1 MSSWSMAAGRSIDGL
16 LKTVALK
23 GPGKRDKANMQRR
36 EFLITSAMA
45 LGSAARPLGWM
56 QPPQS
61 KTDRLAIMVYS
72 FQRVLKLPARPSSPE
87 RTLEVFDVPEMFAD
101 RYKVHNVEMQHN
113 YFESTEA
120 SFFKD
125 FLARLAKTRSRV
137 SNINLELGNMNIA
150 APDPA
155 LRAQAI
161 DLTRAWID
169 HAVLLG
175 SPRVM
180 INQGKLTQENKA
192 AAIEALTHMTAYG
205 QTKKIMVGAEPRGDD
220 FTLLTEVIRAGGA
233 YTNPDVGNFG
243 GDQAHQHDGIRAMF
257 PYTGGNCHMKMLNPA
272 TYDLAAA
279 IALIKSLGYTGLYSI
294 ENEQQGDPYENVQK
308 VYDLVLANI

>member
-45 LGSAARPLGWM
+45 LGSAARPLSWM

-87 RTLEVFDVPEMFAD
+87 RTLEVSDVPEMFAD

-205 QTKKIMVGAEPRGDD
+205 KTKKIMVGAEPRGDD

>member
-87 RTLEVFDVPEMFAD
+87 RTLEVLDVPEMFAD

-205 QTKKIMVGAEPRGDD
+205 QRKKIMVGAEPRGDD

>member
-205 QTKKIMVGAEPRGDD
+205 KTKKIMVGAEPRGDD

-257 PYTGGNCHMKMLNPA
+257 PYTGGNCHLKMLNPA

>member
-1 MSSWSMAAGRSIDGL
+1 MY
-16 LKTVALK
+16 
-23 GPGKRDKANMQRR
+23 RR
-36 EFLITSAMA
+36 QFLIASALT
-45 LGSAARPLGWM
+45 LGSAARPLGWRM
-56 QPPQS
+56 QPAPP

-72 FQRVLKLPARPSSPE
+72 FARVLKLPGRQSSPE

-120 SFFKD
+120 SFFKA
-125 FLARLAKTRSRV
+125 FLARLAKTKSRV

-161 DLTRAWID
+161 DLTKAWID
-169 HAVLLG
+169 HAVLIG

-192 AAIEALTHMTAYG
+192 AAIAALTHMTAYG
-205 QTKKIMVGAEPRGDD
+205 QTKRIMVGAEPRGDD
-220 FTLLTEVIRAGGA
+220 FALLTEVIRAGGA

-243 GDQAHQHDGIRAMF
+243 GDQAHQHAGIRAMF

>member
-1 MSSWSMAAGRSIDGL
+1 M
-16 LKTVALK
+16 K
-23 GPGKRDKANMQRR
+23 RR
-36 EFLITSAMA
+36 EFLITSAMTM
-45 LGSAARPLGWM
+45 GAAATPWGW
-56 QPPQS
+56 QPQRATGS
-61 KTDRLAIMVYS
+61 KTDRIAIMVYS
-72 FQRVLKLPARPSSPE
+72 FVRVLKLPGRPSSPE
-87 RTLEVFDVPEMFAD
+87 RTLDVLDVPEMFAD
-101 RYKVHNVEMQHN
+101 RYQVHNVEMQHN
-113 YFESTEA
+113 YFESTED
-120 SFFKD
+120 SYFKD
-125 FLARLAKTRSRV
+125 FLARLAKTKSRV

-150 APDPA
+150 AADPA
-155 LRAQAI
+155 FRAQAV
-161 DLTRAWID
+161 DLTKAWID

-192 AAIEALTHMTAYG
+192 AAIEALMRMAAYG
-205 QTKKIMVGAEPRGDD
+205 KAKKIMVGAEPRGDD

-257 PYTGGNCHMKMLNPA
+257 PYTDGNCHMKMLNPP

-294 ENEQQGDPYENVQK
+294 ENEQQGDSYENVQK
-308 VYDLVLANI
+308 VYDVVVANI

>member
-1 MSSWSMAAGRSIDGL
+1 MM
-16 LKTVALK
+16 
-23 GPGKRDKANMQRR
+23 KRRD
-36 EFLITSAMA
+36 FLITSAMTM
-45 LGSAARPLGWM
+45 GAAATPWGWQTQRPAES
-56 QPPQS
+56 QA
-61 KTDRLAIMVYS
+61 DRIAIMAYS
-72 FQRVLKLPARPSSPE
+72 FVRVLKLPGRPSSPE
-87 RTLEVFDVPEMFAD
+87 RALDVADVPEMFAD
-101 RYKVHNVEMQHN
+101 RYQVHNVEMQHN

-120 SFFKD
+120 SYFKD
-125 FLARLAKTRSRV
+125 FVARLAKTKSRV

-150 APDPA
+150 AADPA
-155 LRAQAI
+155 LRAQAV

-192 AAIEALTHMTAYG
+192 AAIETLARMTGYAK
-205 QTKKIMVGAEPRGDD
+205 TRKIMVGAEPRGDD

-243 GDQAHQHDGIRAMF
+243 GDQAHQHAGIRAMF
-257 PYTGGNCHMKMLNPA
+257 PYTDGNCHMKMHNPP
-272 TYDLAAA
+272 TYDLPAA

-308 VYDLVLANI
+308 VYDIVVATI

>member
-205 QTKKIMVGAEPRGDD
+205 QTKKITVGAEPRGDD

>member
-1 MSSWSMAAGRSIDGL
+1 MAAGRSIDGL

-205 QTKKIMVGAEPRGDD
+205 KTKKIMVGAEPRGDD

>member
-1 MSSWSMAAGRSIDGL
+1 MAAGRSIDGL

-87 RTLEVFDVPEMFAD
+87 RTLEVLDVPEMFAD

>member
-1 MSSWSMAAGRSIDGL
+1 
-16 LKTVALK
+16 
-23 GPGKRDKANMQRR
+23 MQRR
-36 EFLITSAMA
+36 HFLITSAMA

-56 QPPQS
+56 QPAQS

-72 FQRVLKLPARPSSPE
+72 FQRVLKLAGRPSSPE

-120 SFFKD
+120 SFFKS
-125 FLARLAKTRSRV
+125 FLARLAKTKSRV

-192 AAIEALTHMTAYG
+192 AAIDALTHMTAYG
-205 QTKKIMVGAEPRGDD
+205 KTKKIMVGAEPRGDD
-220 FTLLTEVIRAGGA
+220 FTLLTEVIRAGGG

-243 GDQAHQHDGIRAMF
+243 GDQAHQHAGIRAMF

-294 ENEQQGDPYENVQK
+294 ENEQQGDPFENVQK
-308 VYDLVLANI
+308 VYDLVLASI

>member
-1 MSSWSMAAGRSIDGL
+1 MAAGRSIDGL

-56 QPPQS
+56 PPPQS

-125 FLARLAKTRSRV
+125 FLARLAKTKSRV

-155 LRAQAI
+155 LRAQAV

-169 HAVLLG
+169 HASLLG

-192 AAIEALTHMTAYG
+192 AAIEALTRMTAYG
-205 QTKKIMVGAEPRGDD
+205 KTKKIMVGAEPRGDD
-220 FTLLTEVIRAGGA
+220 FTLLTEVIRGGGA

>member
-1 MSSWSMAAGRSIDGL
+1 MMNR
-16 LKTVALK
+16 
-23 GPGKRDKANMQRR
+23 RD
-36 EFLITSAMA
+36 FLITSAKTV
-45 LGSAARPLGWM
+45 GAAATPWGWQTQRPTE
-56 QPPQS
+56 S
-61 KTDRLAIMVYS
+61 KADRIAIMAYS
-72 FQRVLKLPARPSSPE
+72 FVRVLKLPGRPSSPE
-87 RTLEVFDVPEMFAD
+87 RTLDVADVPEMFAD
-101 RYKVHNVEMQHN
+101 RYKVHNVEMQHS

-120 SFFKD
+120 SYFKD
-125 FLARLAKTRSRV
+125 FVARLTKTKSRV
-137 SNINLELGNMNIA
+137 SNINLELGNMTIA
-150 APDPA
+150 AADPA
-155 LRAQAI
+155 LRAQAV

-192 AAIEALTHMTAYG
+192 AAIETLARMTAYAK
-205 QTKKIMVGAEPRGDD
+205 TRKIMVGAEPRGDD

-243 GDQAHQHDGIRAMF
+243 GDQAHQHAGIRAMF
-257 PYTGGNCHMKMLNPA
+257 PHTDGNCHMKMHNPP
-272 TYDLAAA
+272 TYDLPAA

-308 VYDLVLANI
+308 VYDIVVANL

>member
-45 LGSAARPLGWM
+45 LGSAARPLSWM

-87 RTLEVFDVPEMFAD
+87 RTLEVLDVPEMFAD

>member
-1 MSSWSMAAGRSIDGL
+1 MNR
-16 LKTVALK
+16 
-23 GPGKRDKANMQRR
+23 RD
-36 EFLITSAMA
+36 FLITSAMTM
-45 LGSAARPLGWM
+45 GAATTPLGRRP
-56 QPPQS
+56 QPPAGS

-72 FQRVLKLPARPSSPE
+72 FVRVLRLPGRPSSPE
-87 RTLEVFDVPEMFAD
+87 RTLDVLDVPQMFAD

-120 SFFKD
+120 SYFKD
-125 FLARLAKTRSRV
+125 FLARLAKSKSRV

-150 APDPA
+150 AADPA
-155 LRAQAI
+155 LRSQAV
-161 DLTRAWID
+161 DLTRAWIE

-192 AAIEALTHMTAYG
+192 AAIDALTRMTAYAK
-205 QTKKIMVGAEPRGDD
+205 TKKIMVGAEPRGDD

-243 GDQAHQHDGIRAMF
+243 GDQAHQHAGIRAMF
-257 PYTGGNCHMKMLNPA
+257 PYAGGNCHMKMLNPP

-308 VYDLVLANI
+308 VYDIVVANI

>member
-1 MSSWSMAAGRSIDGL
+1 
-16 LKTVALK
+16 
-23 GPGKRDKANMQRR
+23 MQRR

-205 QTKKIMVGAEPRGDD
+205 KTKKIMVGAEPRGDD
-220 FTLLTEVIRAGGA
+220 FTLLTEIIRAGGA

>member
-56 QPPQS
+56 QPPPS

-205 QTKKIMVGAEPRGDD
+205 KTKKIMVGAEPRGDD